1 MTDRPPFNRLLLI
14 DDEPGIRRMM
24 SLDLRADGYE
34 VSLAEDG
41 ESGIEAFTRERPDIV
56 LTDIKMPGLDGLE
69 VLKHIKELSPET
81 EVIVITGHGDMESA
95 VKSLQLEASDFIT
108 KPVNPDALEVAL
120 RRARERLT
128 LRRELAAHMCD
139 LEDRVREATAR
150 LLQAERMAAVGQT
163 VAGLAHAVKNMLGG
177 LRGGSYMVQEG
188 LSQDNTEIITQ
199 GLTMLNRNVRR
210 VADFVS
216 DLLTLSKPRQPELAP
231 VDAAG
236 LVSEAVEVIGPEA
249 EAKDVALEVIDVP
262 AGLLAAAERKL
273 ALDAVLNLL
282 SNAVDAAA
290 EVTDGRVEVVVR
302 AEGDEVVWEVRDNGP
317 GLTDEAAQEI
327 FSGVY
332 STKGAAGTG
341 LGLMVP
347 AKTAQEH
354 GGRVEFDRPERGA
367 IFRLVLPRWRE
378 GTEQIAGES

>member
-1 MTDRPPFNRLLLI
+1 MTEGPSFNRLLLI

-24 SLDLRADGYE
+24 SLDLRSDGYQ
-34 VSLAEDG
+34 VSVAEDG
-41 ESGIEAFTRERPDIV
+41 DSGIEAFTRVHPDIV

-69 VLKHIKELSPET
+69 VLKRIKELSPQT

-95 VKSLQLEASDFIT
+95 IKSLQLEASDFIT
-108 KPVNPDALEVAL
+108 KPINPDALEVAL

-128 LRRELAAHMCD
+128 LRRQLAAHMD
-139 LEDRVREATAR
+139 ELEDRVQEATAR

-188 LSQDNTEIITQ
+188 LSQDKTEIITQ

-216 DLLTLSKPRQPELAP
+216 DLLTLSKPRQPDLEP
-231 VDAAG
+231 VDAGG
-236 LVSEAVEVIGPEA
+236 LVTEAVEVIGPEA
-249 EAKDVALEVIDVP
+249 EGKDVALEVVEAP

-273 ALDAVLNLL
+273 LLDAVLNLL

-290 EVTDGRVEVVVR
+290 EVTEGRVKVGVR
-302 AEGDEVVWEVRDNGP
+302 AEGDEVVWEVTDNGP

-341 LGLMVP
+341 LGLMVT

-354 GGRVEFDRPERGA
+354 GGRVEFDRPDRGA
-367 IFRLVLPRWRE
+367 TFRLVLPRWRE
-378 GTEQIAGES
+378 DDEQTTGGL

>member
-1 MTDRPPFNRLLLI
+1 
-14 DDEPGIRRMM
+14 
-24 SLDLRADGYE
+24 
-34 VSLAEDG
+34 
-41 ESGIEAFTRERPDIV
+41 
-56 LTDIKMPGLDGLE
+56 
-69 VLKHIKELSPET
+69 
-81 EVIVITGHGDMESA
+81 
-95 VKSLQLEASDFIT
+95 
-108 KPVNPDALEVAL
+108 
-120 RRARERLT
+120 
-128 LRRELAAHMCD
+128 
-139 LEDRVREATAR
+139 
-150 LLQAERMAAVGQT
+150 MAAVGQT

-216 DLLTLSKPRQPELAP
+216 DLLTLSKPRQPDLEP
-231 VDAAG
+231 VDAGG
-236 LVSEAVEVIGPEA
+236 LVTEAVEVIGPEA
-249 EAKDVALEVIDVP
+249 EGKDVALEVVEAP

-273 ALDAVLNLL
+273 LLDAVLNLL

-290 EVTDGRVEVVVR
+290 EVTEGRVKVGVR
-302 AEGDEVVWEVRDNGP
+302 AEGDEVVWEVTDNGP

-341 LGLMVP
+341 LGLMVT

-354 GGRVEFDRPERGA
+354 GGRVEFDRPDRGA
-367 IFRLVLPRWRE
+367 TFRLVLPRWRE
-378 GTEQIAGES
+378 DDEQTTGGL